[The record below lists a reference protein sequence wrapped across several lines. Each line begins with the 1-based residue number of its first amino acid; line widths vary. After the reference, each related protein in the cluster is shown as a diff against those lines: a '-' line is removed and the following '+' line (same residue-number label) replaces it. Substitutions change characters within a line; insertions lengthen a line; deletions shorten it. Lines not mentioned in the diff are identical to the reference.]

1 MEGFVEKMRLN
12 GIYGVNDKNVVG
24 YYFYNE

>member
-12 GIYGVNDKNVVG
+12 GIYGVNKKNVVV
-24 YYFYNE
+24 YYFKNN